1 MTSTDTVT
9 LTREEAAYAHL
20 ASFKAGDVV
29 DVSGFGYFMPG
40 TIETPQRNGEDG
52 IAAAYV
58 TVRGCGT
65 SVRVTVANLL
75 EDGMTVTLTNEVTRG
90 NVRYFDEAGYAMQN
104 AG

>member
-1 MTSTDTVT
+1 MTSTDT

-29 DVSGFGYFMPG
+29 DVSGFGYFLPG
-40 TIETPQRNGEDG
+40 TVETPQRDDGAGG

-65 SVRVTVANLL
+65 LLRVTVANLL
-75 EDGMTVTLTNEVTRG
+75 EDGMTVNLTNEVARG
-90 NVRYFDEAGYAMQN
+90 NAQWFDAATWAMRAG
-104 AG
+104 